1 MVVRRIAMSRA
12 LRARTRYRVR
22 ARNARSRATP
32 GYPKQHPSSARNNST
47 TMAPIDDALA
57 AIEALEP
64 GEKLVYQK
72 IADQFGVDR
81 STLARRHRGVQ
92 VPQEL
97 KDSN

>member
-1 MVVRRIAMSRA
+1 MGRSRTGLRRTNFV
-12 LRARTRYRVR
+12 LKYRVR

-47 TMAPIDDALA
+47 TMAPINDALA

-72 IADQFGVDR
+72 IA
-81 STLARRHRGVQ
+81 
-92 VPQEL
+92 
-97 KDSN
+97 N

>member
-1 MVVRRIAMSRA
+1 
-12 LRARTRYRVR
+12 
-22 ARNARSRATP
+22 
-32 GYPKQHPSSARNNST
+32 
-47 TMAPIDDALA
+47 MAPIDDALA